1 LCGFSPRNGSIGQGA
16 RDMTVRFAQAGGVSI
31 LLPGLAADNQST
43 EMRGGLSLERGNLS
57 ITTAFETD
65 IGRSELR
72 DDRAV
77 AELIL
82 RF

>member
-1 LCGFSPRNGSIGQGA
+1 
-16 RDMTVRFAQAGGVSI
+16 
-31 LLPGLAADNQST
+31 
-43 EMRGGLSLERGNLS
+43 MRGGLSLERGNLS
-57 ITTAFETD
+57 LTTAFETD

-77 AELIL
+77 AELSL